1 MIIRIDDLSFNVVWD
16 ENDLLNKIP
25 VIFLHGFTGNINDWS
40 FIKGKLAA
48 GYTPILIDLIGHGK
62 SSSPAELKYY
72 SYESQVGY
80 LLQIINKLNLVNPI
94 LVGYSMGGRLALTFA
109 FSYPQKVK
117 ALVLESTS
125 FGLEKNSDKEER
137 ILNDKT
143 IADRIQNSTLEEF
156 INYWVNIPLFTSLKK
171 MDSDKFEKL
180 LDEKIASNNS
190 IGLANSLLGFSTG
203 KMKNYNKVLSNLE
216 KKVLLITGAMDE
228 KFTAIG
234 KSVVKDSRNCKLEI
248 INDCGHNVHLEN
260 PEEFLKLLNSFLLN
274 IRESK

>member
-1 MIIRIDDLSFNVVWD
+1 MIIRIDDLSLNVVWD

-94 LVGYSMGGRLALTFA
+94 LVGYSMGGRLALTFT
-109 FSYPQKVK
+109 FSYPPKVK